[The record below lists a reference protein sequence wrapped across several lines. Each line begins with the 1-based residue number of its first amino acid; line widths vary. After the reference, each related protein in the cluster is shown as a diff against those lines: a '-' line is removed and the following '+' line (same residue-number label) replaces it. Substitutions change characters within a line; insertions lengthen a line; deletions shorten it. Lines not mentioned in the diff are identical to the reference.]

1 MLSLQE
7 DINFKGI
14 PTVTCECIDS
24 YPNIRSYC
32 NKFGMTETQFHLN
45 ATRLMSLLDVYTMPE
60 LDAAISVF
68 I

>member
-1 MLSLQE
+1 MLNLQE
-7 DINFKGI
+7 DFTFTEI
-14 PTVTCECIDS
+14 PAVTCECIDS

-32 NKFGMTETQFHLN
+32 NKLGMTETQFNLD
-45 ATRLMSLLDVYTMPE
+45 ATRLMSLLNAYTMPE